1 MIQYAKE
8 FLILQVRFAQKIAKV
23 SNQALEDVLID
34 YTMLRNLFNLRV
46 SRDIPNPLW
55 NAFVKGLG
63 TPDNPEDWTYTFYL
77 QRITAASDTS
87 DDRKFFG
94 CFSYVYPWR
103 GTKKL
108 RLHFEN
114 RETSEYGALSKARM
128 TRRKSE
134 LTEMFRYI
142 QAEHPDVE
150 TVRGGSWL
158 YNISAYLRLFPP
170 DYVKTAKPVGYETQ
184 FWALW
189 GTILLVATDPSEN
202 PPLRNSWNALTN
214 RKQLM
219 PVFNAFH
226 TKCSGPSVPLRSF
239 IIFIR
244 GDNTWFKRLK
254 NKTDTC
260 YSILEN
266 RQQTLEK
273 SNLLT
278 ALHINKTNFSSANG
292 RDENIWVLP
301 GGRTESGETAKETA
315 HRELL
320 EETGATFKNLE
331 VLCYIHCFMF
341 NTEYWGIA
349 YLGEV
354 KTLGNPTDLN
364 EVSEARL
371 FSYLPENPSKPG
383 PFGNQSKAL
392 YHAAMRKLSEAKN

>member
-8 FLILQVRFAQKIAKV
+8 FLILQMRFAQKIAKV

-46 SRDIPNPLW
+46 SHDIPNPLW

-63 TPDNPEDWTYTFYL
+63 TSDNPEDWTYNFYL

-189 GTILLVATDPSEN
+189 GQFIARKGSIRQPTASQFLECLDKQKTIADCLQCFLYQV
-202 PPLRNSWNALTN
+202 LR
-214 RKQLM
+214 
-219 PVFNAFH
+219 PE
-226 TKCSGPSVPLRSF
+226 CS
-239 IIFIR
+239 I
-244 GDNTWFKRLK
+244 
-254 NKTDTC
+254 KTF
-260 YSILEN
+260 Y
-266 RQQTLEK
+266 K
-273 SNLLT
+273 FYNL
-278 ALHINKTNFSSANG
+278 
-292 RDENIWVLP
+292 
-301 GGRTESGETAKETA
+301 
-315 HRELL
+315 
-320 EETGATFKNLE
+320 
-331 VLCYIHCFMF
+331 
-341 NTEYWGIA
+341 
-349 YLGEV
+349 
-354 KTLGNPTDLN
+354 
-364 EVSEARL
+364 
-371 FSYLPENPSKPG
+371 
-383 PFGNQSKAL
+383 
-392 YHAAMRKLSEAKN
+392 